1 MGGPPMSFQLLH
13 AMTSAGFEEV
23 IAVCDPSSG
32 LRAYIGLHDTTRGP
46 AFGGVRRIPYRE
58 EGAALSD
65 CLRLA
70 RAMTH
75 KCIWAELPAGGAKTV
90 LLDHPDLDRQ
100 AAYRALGRAVERLAG
115 RYYSGPDVGTG
126 DDELEWLCEGTRYAT
141 RPDADGPREL
151 AEATAEGVFA
161 GIATA
166 LRHVDQDTDWAQ
178 RRVVVQGLG
187 AVGERLARRLVEVGA
202 HVIASDV
209 DAERA
214 ASCGKELELE
224 LIDPG
229 EELSVECDVFSPN
242 ALGGVIHDLSIERL
256 RSRIIAG
263 GANNVL
269 SSAVHARRLSERGVL
284 FLPDFVINS
293 GALIR
298 GAHFHLEGVRVPLH
312 EIGLRVSNAT
322 AKLLELSGEFGTSPA
337 ETALQEA
344 ERRLAAERAQKLEQG
359 EDGTRGDPHAALPS
373 GVTSS
378 EGMAKDGTAP
388 MRDGG
393 PSKGR

>member
-1 MGGPPMSFQLLH
+1 
-13 AMTSAGFEEV
+13 
-23 IAVCDPSSG
+23 
-32 LRAYIGLHDTTRGP
+32 R
-46 AFGGVRRIPYRE
+46 
-58 EGAALSD
+58 
-65 CLRLA
+65 
-70 RAMTH
+70 
-75 KCIWAELPAGGAKTV
+75 
-90 LLDHPDLDRQ
+90 
-100 AAYRALGRAVERLAG
+100 
-115 RYYSGPDVGTG
+115 
-126 DDELEWLCEGTRYAT
+126 
-141 RPDADGPREL
+141 
-151 AEATAEGVFA
+151 
-161 GIATA
+161 
-166 LRHVDQDTDWAQ
+166 DTDWSR

-209 DAERA
+209 DGERA
-214 ASCGKELELE
+214 ASCAKSLELE

-344 ERRLAAERAQKLEQG
+344 ERRLAAERAQKLERSG
-359 EDGTRGDPHAALPS
+359 NDSPGDPHAALPRE
-373 GVTSS
+373 VTST

-393 PSKGR
+393 APESR

>member
-1 MGGPPMSFQLLH
+1 MSFQLLH
-13 AMTSAGFEEV
+13 AMSSAGFEEV
-23 IAVCDPSSG
+23 VAVCDPASG
-32 LRAYIGLHDTTRGP
+32 LRAFIGLHDTTRGP
-46 AFGGVRRIPYRE
+46 AFGGVRRLPYRE

-90 LLDHPDLDRQ
+90 LLDHPDLDRE
-100 AAYRALGRAVERLAG
+100 AAYRALGRAVERLGG
-115 RYYSGPDVGTG
+115 RYYTGPDVGTG
-126 DDELEWLCEGTRYAT
+126 DGELGWLCEGTRYAT
-141 RPDADGPREL
+141 RPDAEGPREL

-161 GIATA
+161 GIGTA
-166 LRHVDQDTDWAQ
+166 LRHLDRETDWAR

-187 AVGERLARRLVEVGA
+187 AVGARLARRLVEAGA

-209 DAERA
+209 DGERA
-214 ASCGKELELE
+214 QACAKALELE
-224 LIDPG
+224 QIEPG
-229 EELSVECDVFSPN
+229 EELSVDCDVFSPN

-256 RSRIIAG
+256 RARIVAG

-269 SSAVHARRLSERGVL
+269 SSAVHARRLAERGVL

-298 GAHFHLEGVRVPLH
+298 GALFHLEGVRVPLH

-322 AKLLELSGEFGTSPA
+322 AKLLALSGEFGTSPA

-344 ERRLAAERAQKLEQG
+344 ERRLAADRARHLEANDPG
-359 EDGTRGDPHAALPS
+359 SSGDPRAPLPRDES
-373 GVTSS
+373 AEESLP
-378 EGMAKDGTAP
+378 KDGTAP
-388 MRDGG
+388 LREGA
-393 PSKGR
+393 PPEGR